1 MSHGNTHSIISS
13 RVVCWLQSFHF
24 MFSLPFLNYTLFFF
38 DYDDDVSDKDDNK
51 DRASALVLNGMPFD
65 VEIKEK

>member
-1 MSHGNTHSIISS
+1 
-13 RVVCWLQSFHF
+13 

-51 DRASALVLNGMPFD
+51 DRARALVLNGMPFD